1 MTCLVVC
8 TPLVICGLR
17 RFELN
22 QIPGILVWDYG
33 HAPMIWDPRTH
44 QIKPT
49 LTLRSCAQH
58 APFHPPKICQLLPRE
73 LRLSFHQ
80 ISMPN
85 SHPEVCA
92 STYTILLLTSP
103 SWQLS
108 IFLFEIPLKHV
119 GISLPKKWR
128 KTQRA
133 WTGKSKSSSEK
144 IYIYDTFFRAHM
156 FTFSLSLPQI
166 KRVMI
171 KGVTKNI

>member
-17 RFELN
+17 RFELS
-22 QIPGILVWDYG
+22 QIPGILEWDYG
-33 HAPMIWDPRTH
+33 HAPMIWDSRTH
-44 QIKPT
+44 QINPT

-58 APFHPPKICQLLPRE
+58 APFHPPKICQLLPWE

-92 STYTILLLTSP
+92 SPYTILLLTSP
-103 SWQLS
+103 SWHLS

-119 GISLPKKWR
+119 GISYPWKKNE
-128 KTQRA
+128 
-133 WTGKSKSSSEK
+133 GKAKGHGRENQNPRQN
-144 IYIYDTFFRAHM
+144 IYIYIWSIF
-156 FTFSLSLPQI
+156 LGPI
-166 KRVMI
+166 
-171 KGVTKNI
+171 

>member
-17 RFELN
+17 RFELS
-22 QIPGILVWDYG
+22 QILGILEWDYS
-33 HAPMIWDPRTH
+33 HAPMIWDSRTH

-58 APFHPPKICQLLPRE
+58 APFHPPKICQLLPWE

-92 STYTILLLTSP
+92 SPYTILLLTSP
-103 SWQLS
+103 SWHLS

-119 GISLPKKWR
+119 GISYPWKKMKEKPKGMD
-128 KTQRA
+128 
-133 WTGKSKSSSEK
+133 GKIKIPIR
-144 IYIYDTFFRAHM
+144 IYIYIRSIFLGPICLH
-156 FTFSLSLPQI
+156 SLILFL
-166 KRVMI
+166 K
-171 KGVTKNI
+171 

>member
-17 RFELN
+17 RFELS
-22 QIPGILVWDYG
+22 QILGILEWDYG
-33 HAPMIWDPRTH
+33 HAPMIWDSRTH

-58 APFHPPKICQLLPRE
+58 APFHPPKICQLLPWE

-92 STYTILLLTSP
+92 SPYTILLLTSP
-103 SWQLS
+103 SWHLS

-119 GISLPKKWR
+119 GISYPWKKE
-128 KTQRA
+128 
-133 WTGKSKSSSEK
+133 GKAKGQGWENQNPRQK
-144 IYIYDTFFRAHM
+144 YIYIWSIFLGPICLH
-156 FTFSLSLPQI
+156 SLILI
-166 KRVMI
+166 LK
-171 KGVTKNI
+171 

>member
-17 RFELN
+17 RFELS
-22 QIPGILVWDYG
+22 QIPGILEWDYG
-33 HAPMIWDPRTH
+33 HAPMIWDSRTH

-58 APFHPPKICQLLPRE
+58 APFHPPKICQLLPWE

-92 STYTILLLTSP
+92 SPYTILLLTSP
-103 SWQLS
+103 SWHLS

-119 GISLPKKWR
+119 GISYPWKKWR
-128 KTQRA
+128 KSQRA
-133 WTGKSKSSSEK
+133 WTGKSKSPLEKK
-144 IYIYDTFFRAHM
+144 IYMHVYIYMIHFLGPICLH
-156 FTFSLSLPQI
+156 SLILFL
-166 KRVMI
+166 K
-171 KGVTKNI
+171 